1 MKAALLFLS
10 LVSIVLIACSQTEP
24 TQEPDKNE
32 PLAATTEPVVNAYT
46 EEGMASF
53 YSQDQD
59 GAETASGEIYRN
71 ETLTGA
77 HRTLEFGTRVRVT
90 NLDNG
95 KSVEVIINDRG
106 PYAEGVI
113 IDVSYSAAQALDM
126 IASGIVSARIEV
138 LE

>member
-1 MKAALLFLS
+1 MQH
-10 LVSIVLIACSQTEP
+10 IA
-24 TQEPDKNE
+24 
-32 PLAATTEPVVNAYT
+32 NAYT

-59 GAETASGEIYRN
+59 GADTASGEIYRN